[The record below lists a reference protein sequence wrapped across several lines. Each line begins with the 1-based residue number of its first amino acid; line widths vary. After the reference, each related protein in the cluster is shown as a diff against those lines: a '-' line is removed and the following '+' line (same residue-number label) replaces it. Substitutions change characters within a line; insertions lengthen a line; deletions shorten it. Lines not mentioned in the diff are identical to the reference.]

1 MMRAAIFAFFV
12 VASPPI
18 VAQEFPDIPTE
29 AEILDPELELNSLGS
44 FNGVWEGFFEV
55 NYDPVGFYRDSKAGV
70 QMRFVIDGS
79 NVQVQVYEDG
89 KPVRLAVENYI
100 YAVEGTALINTVN
113 RNDGFVQSFSIFLAH
128 VARDR
133 MEGYVSLNVHN
144 FLYRSTSPWRVFPAY
159 GRLIV
164 DRKQ

>member
-1 MMRAAIFAFFV
+1 MRAVILALFV
-12 VASPPI
+12 IASST
-18 VAQEFPDIPTE
+18 VSSQEYPDHPTE
-29 AEILDPELELNSLGS
+29 AETLDPELELNSLGS

-55 NYDPVGFYRDSKAGV
+55 NYDPVGFYRHSKAGV

-89 KPVRLAVENYI
+89 KPVRLAVENFI

-144 FLYRSTSPWRVFPAY
+144 FLYRSTSPWRVFPVY